1 MPPEEDELVMA
12 AEVEPDEEEKANLP
26 DMTDEL

>member
-12 AEVEPDEEEKANLP
+12 AEVEPDEENANLP